1 MTYNDFK
8 LLTEGTRFK
17 VLDTET
23 TGLNFYGYR
32 GLNGDRITDICIY
45 TVQDGQIV
53 DKFSTLINPERDI
66 PENIVKLTGI
76 ENSMVKWAKTFDG
89 VAADIYNY
97 LGGDI
102 IVGHNVSF
110 DWDKFIVP
118 SFKHYV
124 GYYPTN
130 QTIDTL
136 DFARTFMQNAKN
148 HKLGTVY
155 TDLTGKK
162 PKGAH
167 RAEADVVMTVEV
179 FLKLREFAIANKE
192 AILKCFETPENVEV

>member
-1 MTYNDFK
+1 MTYRDFL
-8 LLTEGTRFK
+8 LLTEGKRYK

-23 TGLNFYGYR
+23 TGFNFYGYK
-32 GLNGDRITDICIY
+32 GFNGDRITDICIY
-45 TVQDGQIV
+45 TVEDGKII
-53 DKFSTLINPERDI
+53 DKYSTLINPERDI

-76 ENSMVKWAKTFDG
+76 ENSMVKWAKPFNG

-97 LGGDI
+97 LSDGI
-102 IVGHNVSF
+102 VVGHNVGF
-110 DWDKFIVP
+110 DWDKFIIP

-130 QTIDTL
+130 ETIDTL
-136 DFARTFMQNAKN
+136 DFARTFMTEAKN

-155 TDLTGKK
+155 TELTGKK

-179 FLKLREFAIANKE
+179 FLKFKEFAITNRE
-192 AILKCFETPENVEV
+192 TIEKCFNTPENVAV

>member
-1 MTYNDFK
+1 MTYRDFK
-8 LLTEGTRFK
+8 LLTEGRRYK

-32 GLNGDRITDICIY
+32 GLGGDRITDICIY
-45 TVQDGQIV
+45 TVEDGKIV
-53 DKFSTLINPERDI
+53 DKFSTLINPEREI
-66 PENIVKLTGI
+66 PDNIVKLTGI
-76 ENSMVKWAKTFDG
+76 ENSMVKWAKPFDG

-130 QTIDTL
+130 PTLDTL
-136 DFARTFMQNAKN
+136 DFARTFMTGAKN

-179 FLKLREFAIANKE
+179 FLKLREFAIANRE
-192 AILKCFETPENVEV
+192 AILKCFETQENAEI